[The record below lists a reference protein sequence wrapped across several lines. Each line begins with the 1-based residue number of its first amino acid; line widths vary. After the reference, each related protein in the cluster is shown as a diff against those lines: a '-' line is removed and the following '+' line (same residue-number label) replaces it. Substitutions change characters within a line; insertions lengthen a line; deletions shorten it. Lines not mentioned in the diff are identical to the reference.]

1 MPFRAAGH
9 RTEGRF
15 ARRIGRS
22 RTLPLIAVIVPLALA
37 SCVTPPP
44 APGSRGP
51 ERPGSSRPV
60 VVVRVPPRPGSP
72 ADSAARAD
80 SIRAVERAEA
90 ERAAAARVAAQREE
104 EVRVAAERAAVERAA
119 AQRAAAERADS
130 ISAAGDRAAA
140 QREDARRAEARR
152 ADSVR
157 VANERAAA
165 ARAAPP
171 PAATDRAAEERAAR
185 ALLDSLRAAERATVR
200 QLDSVRAAERAVAA
214 RAAVEL
220 APVEQA
226 PAPQAP
232 APQAPARQTPAR
244 QTPAQQ
250 TPAQQTPAQRA
261 PAQPAPAERA
271 AAAPTPAE
279 RAAADRQA
287 AERDAAMTP
296 AERDAAAERVARAR
310 AAERPAPAGRPA
322 PALQTPRDPGVGI
335 VDGPSYRLPGRHTF
349 RFAGAPADE
358 RVEWTVLRY
367 TREPDG
373 EARERRVA
381 SERGE
386 ELELDLEAVAGG
398 ESRYLLTASAGP
410 IADTAVVWAFTP
422 DRLGSFTWR
431 GDGHPDVRVWATVPR
446 TLSRST
452 RLVVVMHGE
461 ARDAVASAV
470 AWERWAAESDRV
482 VIAPEFDAA
491 QWPGERSYALG
502 NLFASDE
509 MSTLVPEAARTYGVV
524 EEIARNVGEG
534 LGVRDPS
541 FDLWGHGAGAEF
553 VHRFLLFR
561 PRAPVRIA
569 VAANA
574 DWYTLPNAS
583 LAFPAG
589 VKSDALDLDRGDLVA
604 WTRRMLVVMRG
615 TADTLRTGLPAR
627 AAAESQG
634 RNRFERAATF
644 VESAKKIE
652 PRVAWWLLDVPG
664 AGHDA
669 MEMAP
674 AAQLLLERMP

>member
-1 MPFRAAGH
+1 MSIRAAGH

-15 ARRIGRS
+15 ARRIGRPCALAL
-22 RTLPLIAVIVPLALA
+22 TFVVVPLALA

-90 ERAAAARVAAQREE
+90 ERAAAARAAAEREE
-104 EVRVAAERAAVERAA
+104 QIRVAAERAAVERAA
-119 AQRAAAERADS
+119 AQREAAERADS
-130 ISAAGDRAAA
+130 IRAAEERATA
-140 QREDARRAEARR
+140 QREAARRAEARR
-152 ADSVR
+152 VDSIR

-165 ARAAPP
+165 RRAAAERAPV
-171 PAATDRAAEERAAR
+171 DRAAEERAAR
-185 ALLDSLRAAERATVR
+185 ALLDSLRAAERETVR
-200 QLDSVRAAERAVAA
+200 KLDSVRAAERAVAA
-214 RAAVEL
+214 RAPVEIAPAEPTPAQPTPARPEL
-220 APVEQA
+220 AQP
-226 PAPQAP
+226 
-232 APQAPARQTPAR
+232 APARQA
-244 QTPAQQ
+244 PAQQ
-250 TPAQQTPAQRA
+250 
-261 PAQPAPAERA
+261 APAERA

-279 RAAADRQA
+279 KAAEKAAADRRA
-287 AERDAAMTP
+287 AERDAAMTE
-296 AERDAAAERVARAR
+296 AERNAAAERVARAR
-310 AAERPAPAGRPA
+310 AAERPTAAERPA
-322 PALQTPRDPGVGI
+322 TALRVPRDPNVGI
-335 VDGPSYRLPGRHTF
+335 VDGPSYRLAGRHTF
-349 RFAGAPADE
+349 RFNGAPPGE
-358 RVEWTVLRY
+358 RVEWEVLRY
-367 TREPDG
+367 TREPNG
-373 EARERRVA
+373 EAHERRVA

-386 ELELDLEAVAGG
+386 QLELDLEGVAGG

-410 IADTAVVWAFTP
+410 IADTAMVWAFPP
-422 DRLGSFTWR
+422 DRLATFTWR
-431 GDGHPDVRVWATVPR
+431 GEGHPDVRVWTIGPR
-446 TLSRST
+446 TLARGT

-461 ARDAVASAV
+461 GRDAVASAV
-470 AWERWAAESDRV
+470 AWERWGAESNRV

-491 QWPGERSYALG
+491 EWPGERSYALG
-502 NLFASDE
+502 NLFVSDE
-509 MSTLVPEAARTYGVV
+509 LTTLVPEPARSFAVV
-524 EEIARNVGEG
+524 EAIARNVGQG

-589 VKSDALDLDRGDLVA
+589 VKSEELDVDRDDLVA

-627 AAAESQG
+627 AAAEAQG

-644 VESAKKIE
+644 VEAAKKIE

>member
-1 MPFRAAGH
+1 MPFAAAGH
-9 RTEGRF
+9 RTEGRI
-15 ARRIGRS
+15 ARRIGRP
-22 RTLPLIAVIVPLALA
+22 RLVPPIAVIVALALA

-44 APGSRGP
+44 APGSKGP
-51 ERPGSSRPV
+51 ERPGSRRPV
-60 VVVRVPPRPGSP
+60 QVVRIPPRPGSA

-80 SIRAVERAEA
+80 SIRAVVRAEA
-90 ERAAAARVAAQREE
+90 EKAVAARAAAERAE

-130 ISAAGDRAAA
+130 IRAANERAAA
-140 QREDARRAEARR
+140 EQAAARRAEARR
-152 ADSVR
+152 ADSTR
-157 VANERAAA
+157 AANERAAA
-165 ARAAPP
+165 GRAAAQR
-171 PAATDRAAEERAAR
+171 AAADRAAEERAAR

-200 QLDSVRAAERAVAA
+200 QLDSLRAVEQAVAA
-214 RAAVEL
+214 RAPAER
-220 APVEQA
+220 APAEQTPAAAA
-226 PAPQAP
+226 PAPA
-232 APQAPARQTPAR
+232 A
-244 QTPAQQ
+244 
-250 TPAQQTPAQRA
+250 RA
-261 PAQPAPAERA
+261 PAAPTAAERA
-271 AAAPTPAE
+271 AAE
-279 RAAADRQA
+279 RQA
-287 AERDAAMTP
+287 AERTAA
-296 AERDAAAERVARAR
+296 ARAAAQAAAAERTARER
-310 AAERPAPAGRPA
+310 VEDRPAPAVRA
-322 PALQTPRDPGVGI
+322 PRDPNVGI
-335 VDGPSYRLPGRHTF
+335 VDGPSYRVAGRHTF
-349 RFAGAPADE
+349 RFAGAPPDE
-358 RVEWTVLRY
+358 RVAWTVLRY
-367 TREPDG
+367 TRAPDG
-373 EARERRVA
+373 EAHERRVA

-410 IADTAVVWAFTP
+410 IADTAIVWAFPP
-422 DRLGSFTWR
+422 DRLATFTWR
-431 GDGHPDVRVWATVPR
+431 ADGHPDVRVWTTVPR
-446 TLSRST
+446 TLSRAT
-452 RLVVVMHGE
+452 RLVVVMHDD

-491 QWPGERSYALG
+491 RWPGERAYALG

-509 MSTLVPEAARTYGVV
+509 MTTLVPEPARSYAVV
-524 EEIARNVGEG
+524 EAIARGVGQG

-574 DWYTLPNAS
+574 DWYTLPNPS

-589 VKSDALDLDRGDLVA
+589 VKSDALDVDRGDLVA

-627 AAAESQG
+627 AAAEAQG
-634 RNRFERAATF
+634 RTRFERAGNLIET
-644 VESAKKIE
+644 AKKIE